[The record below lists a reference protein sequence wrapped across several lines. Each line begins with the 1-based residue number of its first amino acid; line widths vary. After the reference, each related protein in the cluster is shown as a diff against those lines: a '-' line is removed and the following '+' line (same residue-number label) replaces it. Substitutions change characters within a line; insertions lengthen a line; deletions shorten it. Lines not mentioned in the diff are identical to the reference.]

1 MAAEFPHY
9 DGAPLTEAVIEFRF
23 AEPLNAKTLELL
35 RRRFARP
42 GWREEHTVEIEFKI
56 GEAGAPKQK
65 IVGYKFSSDDGVRVI
80 QINNI
85 SFACSAMSPYPG
97 WDVFTE
103 FLFESYNNW
112 KKEASRKLIRIGVRY
127 INRFDVP
134 ISSENAIKIENY
146 LNFRLPTLP
155 LFDKPMDGYAIMISS
170 GIVSDNLG
178 ANLNSAVIA
187 SPLIDHIGLT
197 LDIDL
202 YRWEVDV
209 PQNDSDIK
217 ALLDLIRLRRTE
229 IFETCLT
236 PASRTLIS

>member
-9 DGAPLTEAVIEFRF
+9 DHAPLTEAVIEFRF
-23 AEPLNAKTLELL
+23 AEPLNAKALELL
-35 RRRFARP
+35 RRRFAKP
-42 GWREEHTVEIEFKI
+42 GWREEQALEIEFKV
-56 GEAGAPKQK
+56 GEAGPPKQR
-65 IVGYKFSSDDGVRVI
+65 VTGHKFSSNDGIRVI
-80 QINNI
+80 QINDF

-97 WDVFTE
+97 WEAFTD
-103 FLFESYNNW
+103 FLFASYSAW
-112 KKEASRKLIRIGVRY
+112 KKEASRKLLRIGVRY
-127 INRFDVP
+127 INRFD
-134 ISSENAIKIENY
+134 ISTNPGGVVKIENY
-146 LNFRLPTLP
+146 LNFRLPVPPVL
-155 LFDKPMDGYAIMISS
+155 DRPMDGYAIMISS

-178 ANLNSAVIA
+178 ANLNSAVIQ

-209 PQNDSDIK
+209 PQNDGDIK

-236 PASRTLIS
+236 PASRALIS